1 VLFRSDGG
9 SGGGMS
15 WARHWISEF
24 LYTRRCTYPQ
34 SIYFYFFFSYL
45 KKKRNEKTKR
55 KEVLFHVAFSHGAH
69 LTERWELNER
79 AAQAH
84 YPPLFLVGLCLL
96 NNSSLI
102 WTKNNTQSE
111 RGRKRIRSSSSS
123 PTHFSEMESLF
134 SIWKKIKR
142 RSLYLSEKVFGVVF
156 SS

>member
-1 VLFRSDGG
+1 MGG
-9 SGGGMS
+9 RAEEWVEHVTGYHNS
-15 WARHWISEF
+15 
-24 LYTRRCTYPQ
+24 YTLAGVRIHRVFIFT
-34 SIYFYFFFSYL
+34 FFFL
-45 KKKRNEKTKR
+45 FKKKRNEKTKR

-79 AAQAH
+79 AQH
-84 YPPLFLVGLCLL
+84 KLLSPLFLVGLCLL

-123 PTHFSEMESLF
+123 SPTHFSEMESLF
-134 SIWKKIKR
+134 FSIWKKIR